1 MNHERHDENDDDS
14 RTGHLPQAGGA
25 SQGINEDGTAESQEA
40 DKGAYGV
47 VDHGGTGRQKES
59 DVAIEQDAFPELSD
73 RELEKLL
80 VAGVESSFSGALPP
94 PDIFMQYPIEV
105 RERMCAWNDA
115 FTINESHRQDKL
127 VDAEISQGKRG
138 QWATIALFTLCIL
151 GSLIAFIMTRNPCSF
166 ILLSVP
172 VCTMLTN
179 MVLPVFSRSSR
190 GKEKSGSAH
199 EGK

>member
-1 MNHERHDENDDDS
+1 MIPYSLPYARWKRSNPALKYRVCERQNF
-14 RTGHLPQAGGA
+14 
-25 SQGINEDGTAESQEA
+25 INEDGTAESQEA

-115 FTINESHRQDKL
+115 FTINESHLDFLPVLKHRD
-127 VDAEISQGKRG
+127 SQHGTYGSACRVRTSLAIARPGRG
-138 QWATIALFTLCIL
+138 QIASCIV
-151 GSLIAFIMTRNPCSF
+151 SMR
-166 ILLSVP
+166 V
-172 VCTMLTN
+172 
-179 MVLPVFSRSSR
+179 
-190 GKEKSGSAH
+190 
-199 EGK
+199 